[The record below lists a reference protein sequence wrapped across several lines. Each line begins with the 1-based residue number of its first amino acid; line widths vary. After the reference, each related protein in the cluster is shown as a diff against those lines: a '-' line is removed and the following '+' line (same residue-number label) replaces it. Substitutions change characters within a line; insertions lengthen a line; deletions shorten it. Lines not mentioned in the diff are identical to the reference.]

1 MKKIIFLTG
10 TRADYGKIKSLIK
23 TIEASRLFELHVF
36 VTGMHMSKLH
46 GETWR
51 EVLRD
56 GYEHIHLDHS
66 VEISGGLSMSQALAQ
81 IMMSFTRYVTNLK
94 PDLIVVHGDRIEA
107 TAGALVSVLNNVR
120 LAHIEGGEISGTID
134 ESLRHAISKLAN
146 EHLVASYPAKEML
159 VRLGENPEHVHVIGS
174 PDIDVMFSDDLPTLE
189 EAKAHY
195 EITFDQFSLALFHPT
210 TTQFADLPNQ
220 AKVFV
225 DVLLESGKNYV
236 VIYPNNDLGYEIILE
251 QYQALTNHPRF
262 RLFPSIRFEYF
273 LALMKV
279 ADFVIGNSSAGVRES
294 CVYGVPSID
303 IGGRQAGRYQ
313 TDLIKNIQHCTFEK
327 DAILQAINAAP
338 NYRIQSS
345 RFGEGRSSNQML
357 ALLKDPEFWQSS
369 LQKQLCYD

>member
-1 MKKIIFLTG
+1 MKKIVFLTG
-10 TRADYGKIKSLIK
+10 TRADYGKIKSLLN
-23 TIEASRLFELHVF
+23 TIEESRLFELHVF

-56 GYEHIHLDHS
+56 GYEHIHLDRS
-66 VEISGGLSMSQALAQ
+66 LANLGGLSMSQALAL
-81 IMMSFTRYVTNLK
+81 IMMSFTRYVTNIK

-146 EHLVASYPAKEML
+146 EHLVASEVAKETL
-159 VRLGENPEHVHVIGS
+159 VRLGEEPGHIHVIGS

-195 EITFDQFSLALFHPT
+195 EITFEQFSLALFHPT
-210 TTQFADLPNQ
+210 TTQFEDLPRQ

-225 DVLLESGKNYV
+225 DALLESGKHYV
-236 VIYPNNDLGYEIILE
+236 VIYPNNDLGNDIILE
-251 QYQALTNHPRF
+251 AYQVLAKNPRF

-303 IGGRQAGRYQ
+303 IGDRQAGRYQ
-313 TDLIKNIQHCTFEK
+313 THLIKNIQHCAFDK
-327 DAILQAINAAP
+327 DAILRAIQGVP

-345 RFGEGRSSNQML
+345 WFGAGRSSSQML
-357 ALLKDPEFWQSS
+357 ALLTAPEFWQSS